1 MSLGFHGW
9 NCMIAGMHSAPCGTS
24 SRLLAGGK
32 AVSALAFGILVL
44 ALVTLRIGLWR
55 YFHNSDLL
63 TSYIPWQI
71 YLIQHGRWHALQ
83 HPLGIYFP
91 AYFDLAILTTY
102 LNGHFNVI
110 TQIKL
115 VSFCFDLL
123 AAFVAYCM
131 VGRILRETAPGRTI
145 APMIA
150 SLCIRAGPTV
160 LLNGSVWGQSDI
172 VYTTFLLLSV
182 YAVIAGSGAAA
193 ALFFGFA
200 LAFKLQ
206 AIFLIPFLG
215 AMLLA
220 RRIRWIHLLL
230 VPVGWLVSLVP
241 ALLNGGRIAEFLR
254 LLFSQGGTFPVLA
267 INIGNPWTVLMLLH
281 FNEHIGT
288 LLGIAITIAATIAI
302 SFWGSRP
309 AFQSSANTLMLA
321 SFCLLVMPY
330 IMPRMHERYFFCAEV
345 FLCLLSC
352 VDLAF
357 CLPAALVLSAS
368 LIEYSNYFLYHVRY
382 LVIGPALLANTMAL
396 WLAYRLLR
404 LRAAPDPQV
413 ASAESRS

>member
-1 MSLGFHGW
+1 
-9 NCMIAGMHSAPCGTS
+9 MIAGMHAAPCGRS

-32 AVSALAFGILVL
+32 ALSAVAFGILVL
-44 ALVTLRIGLWR
+44 ALVTLRVGLWR

-63 TSYIPWQI
+63 TSYIPWQV
-71 YLIQHGRWHALQ
+71 YLIQHGRWHAMQ

-102 LNGHFNVI
+102 LNGHINVV

-123 AAFVAYCM
+123 AAFVAYRL
-131 VGRILRETAPGRTI
+131 VGRILRDAEPGRLSVI
-145 APMIA
+145 PSSVAPMIA
-150 SLCIRAGPTV
+150 SLCILAGPTV

-172 VYTTFLLLSV
+172 VYTTFLMLST

-220 RRIRWIHLLL
+220 RRIRWMHLLL
-230 VPVGWLVSLVP
+230 VPAGWLLSLVP
-241 ALLNGGRIAEFLR
+241 ALFNGGRIAEFLK
-254 LLFSQGGTFPVLA
+254 LLFLQGGTFPLLA

-281 FNEHIGT
+281 FNEHLGT
-288 LLGIAITIAATIAI
+288 LIGIAITIAATVAI
-302 SFWGSRP
+302 SLWGSRP
-309 AFQSSANTLMLA
+309 AFQSPANTLMLA

-404 LRAAPDPQV
+404 LRTVPDSQATP
-413 ASAESRS
+413 AESAS